1 MPTRFI
7 LCTDGLYKDQAEKPS
22 VGDSVIHNI
31 HDKCC
36 VLCKENSKKKI
47 REFEQAWD
55 MGLPF

>member
-1 MPTRFI
+1 MGA
-7 LCTDGLYKDQAEKPS
+7 GLYKDQAEKPS